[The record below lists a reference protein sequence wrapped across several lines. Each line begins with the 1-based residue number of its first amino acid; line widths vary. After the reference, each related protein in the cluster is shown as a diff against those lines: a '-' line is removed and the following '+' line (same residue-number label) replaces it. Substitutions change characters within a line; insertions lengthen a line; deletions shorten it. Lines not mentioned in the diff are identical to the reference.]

1 MSSVPSSK
9 GILQKILGRG
19 YQIHPEA
26 LKVLEARGEEKA
38 LEVLDSFSE
47 KFPEAIVIEVGQVE
61 ELLEK
66 TPVKKALETRGF
78 EPKLNG
84 RITQIIKQ

>member
-1 MSSVPSSK
+1 
-9 GILQKILGRG
+9 
-19 YQIHPEA
+19 
-26 LKVLEARGEEKA
+26 
-38 LEVLDSFSE
+38 
-47 KFPEAIVIEVGQVE
+47 VE

>member
-1 MSSVPSSK
+1 MINEFCA
-9 GILQKILGRG
+9 ILRG
-19 YQIHPEA
+19 YIAKDSWTWVPEHPEA

-84 RITQIIKQ
+84 RIM